1 MSLAQRA
8 RAAVGPAS
16 IGRYGLIGISG
27 VTLDFVLFVILTQ
40 LGMGPL
46 PATVI
51 STVAGIVNNYVLN
64 ARFNFGTG
72 VALGSGWRFLAVGLI
87 GLVVAT
93 WSLDLLLRAGLAEL
107 TAKLVTVPCVVAAQY
122 LANRYWSFRT

>member
-1 MSLAQRA
+1 MSLAQRVG
-8 RAAVGPAS
+8 AAVGPAS
-16 IGRYGLIGISG
+16 IGRYGLIGVSG

-51 STVAGIVNNYVLN
+51 STVTGIANNYVLN

-72 VALGSGWRFLAVGLI
+72 LALGSGWRFLAVGLL

-93 WSLDLLLRAGLAEL
+93 WSLDLLLRAGVAEL
-107 TAKLVTVPCVVAAQY
+107 SAKLVTVPCVVGAQY

>member
-1 MSLAQRA
+1 MSLTQLA
-8 RAAVGPAS
+8 RAAVGPAA
-16 IGRYGLIGISG
+16 IGRYGLIGITG
-27 VTLDFVLFVILTQ
+27 VTLDFVLFVVLTS

-51 STVAGIVNNYVLN
+51 STLSGITNNYVLN

-72 VALGSGWRFLAVGLI
+72 VALGSGWRFLAVGLT

-93 WSLDLLLRAGLAEL
+93 WSLDLLLRAGMAEVA
-107 TAKLVTVPCVVAAQY
+107 AKLVTVPCVAGAQY
-122 LANRYWSFRT
+122 LANRYWSFRA